1 MQYYDVNNKKWL
13 EAHVEAGWVILR
25 VLLLKGDS
33 IVEIE
38 DVTDDKGEKSFRIKV
53 DRAKLRTSGFEA
65 LKDFLRKLHIYKV
78 YRYPII

>member
-25 VLLLKGDS
+25 VLLLGGDG

-38 DVTDDKGEKSFRIKV
+38 D
-53 DRAKLRTSGFEA
+53 
-65 LKDFLRKLHIYKV
+65 
-78 YRYPII
+78 